1 MADSDSLTFLF
12 SCSSFVDR
20 KKLKTKNDRTVCVRP
35 RFSSP
40 PPPPPACLIGSGRDV
55 HRLRSHKEKKTRH
68 HNCEWET
75 KETRSALSFGRQ
87 SLNDRP
93 SRRTFHSPLPP
104 GAFPFFFCFL
114 FFFVF
119 ISFGPVLVSGGRF
132 RACSTRVFLF
142 YFCFFLM
149 AETSFSQC
157 PIGRAPSVGRVGP
170 FRF

>member
-104 GAFPFFFCFL
+104 GAFPFFFLLFVFFL
-114 FFFVF
+114 CSFRSDPFSFLAADFVPVRRGFFFFTFVF
-119 ISFGPVLVSGGRF
+119 F
-132 RACSTRVFLF
+132 
-142 YFCFFLM
+142 
-149 AETSFSQC
+149 
-157 PIGRAPSVGRVGP
+157 
-170 FRF
+170 